1 MKSACF
7 YKISGFAT
15 ISFHASV
22 SGFGN
27 AFPMDKMAIS
37 PAKYSKYVLTVV
49 RGILTIFMGP
59 AVPFILT
66 LSSGE
71 ECAMPYVTFVPQ
83 APMGESADP
92 GIFVQGT
99 HLPAPLVERSGIWIK
114 TAGSAILLQ
123 QNYRLSTCD
132 APLWLVV
139 DDGGLV
145 FEHREM
151 KVPLKKGECVVIP
164 PHTEGC
170 IISQAKDSR
179 LLWLTVEGALT
190 EDFMRQMNALNR
202 VPAKQGMLP
211 SMVVLIR
218 QIVQVLVRHTGTGEA
233 SYQLGQLLWGLIA
246 AHSGQSVATS
256 ATLSHEIARVVD
268 ALRACRY
275 RDAFSLADMAAI
287 SRMPVETF
295 RKRFTAE
302 LGIPPLGYLQ
312 FLKMERA
319 KTLLRDGMSVR
330 QTGVEIGMPD
340 PYHFSKQF
348 KHIVG
353 MSPTAYLKHV
363 GTEERRTRAGNS
375 EM

>member
-1 MKSACF
+1 
-7 YKISGFAT
+7 
-15 ISFHASV
+15 
-22 SGFGN
+22 
-27 AFPMDKMAIS
+27 MA
-37 PAKYSKYVLTVV
+37 
-49 RGILTIFMGP
+49 
-59 AVPFILT
+59 
-66 LSSGE
+66 
-71 ECAMPYVTFVPQ
+71 YVTFVPQ
-83 APMGESADP
+83 APVGESADP

-99 HLPAPLVERSGIWIK
+99 HVPAPLVEASGVWLS
-114 TAGSAILLQ
+114 TAGSAMLLNE
-123 QNYRLSTCD
+123 NYRLSSCE

-139 DDGGLV
+139 DDGTIA
-145 FEHREM
+145 FEYKETEL
-151 KVPLKKGECVVIP
+151 PLKKGECVVIP
-164 PHTEGC
+164 AQTEGC
-170 IISQAKDSR
+170 MLKKAKDAR
-179 LLWLTVEGALT
+179 LLWLTVEGPLT
-190 EDFMRQMNALNR
+190 EDFMRQMNAFNR

-211 SMVVLIR
+211 SMVILIR

-256 ATLSHEIARVVD
+256 ATLSHETARVVD

-363 GTEERRTRAGNS
+363 GTGDRPLHGGNGK
-375 EM
+375 M

>member
-1 MKSACF
+1 
-7 YKISGFAT
+7 
-15 ISFHASV
+15 
-22 SGFGN
+22 
-27 AFPMDKMAIS
+27 
-37 PAKYSKYVLTVV
+37 
-49 RGILTIFMGP
+49 
-59 AVPFILT
+59 
-66 LSSGE
+66 
-71 ECAMPYVTFVPQ
+71 
-83 APMGESADP
+83 
-92 GIFVQGT
+92 
-99 HLPAPLVERSGIWIK
+99 
-114 TAGSAILLQ
+114 
-123 QNYRLSTCD
+123 
-132 APLWLVV
+132 
-139 DDGGLV
+139 
-145 FEHREM
+145 
-151 KVPLKKGECVVIP
+151 
-164 PHTEGC
+164 
-170 IISQAKDSR
+170 
-179 LLWLTVEGALT
+179 
-190 EDFMRQMNALNR
+190 
-202 VPAKQGMLP
+202 MLP

-295 RKRFTAE
+295 RKRFTSE

-363 GTEERRTRAGNS
+363 GTEERRTRVGNS

>member
-1 MKSACF
+1 MS
-7 YKISGFAT
+7 
-15 ISFHASV
+15 
-22 SGFGN
+22 
-27 AFPMDKMAIS
+27 
-37 PAKYSKYVLTVV
+37 
-49 RGILTIFMGP
+49 
-59 AVPFILT
+59 
-66 LSSGE
+66 
-71 ECAMPYVTFVPQ
+71 YVTFVPQ
-83 APMGESADP
+83 APVGESADP

-99 HLPAPLVERSGIWIK
+99 HVPAPLVEASGVWLS
-114 TAGSAILLQ
+114 TAGSAILLNE
-123 QNYRLSTCD
+123 NYRLSTCE

-139 DDGGLV
+139 DDGTII
-145 FEHREM
+145 FEYRDMEL
-151 KVPLKKGECVVIP
+151 PLKKGECVVIP
-164 PHTEGC
+164 AQTEGC
-170 IISQAKDSR
+170 RLKDAKDAR
-179 LLWLTVEGALT
+179 LLWLTVEGPLT
-190 EDFMRQMNALNR
+190 EDFMRQMNAFNR

-211 SMVVLIR
+211 SMVILIR

-363 GTEERRTRAGNS
+363 GTGDRPLPGKNA

>member
-1 MKSACF
+1 MS
-7 YKISGFAT
+7 
-15 ISFHASV
+15 
-22 SGFGN
+22 
-27 AFPMDKMAIS
+27 
-37 PAKYSKYVLTVV
+37 
-49 RGILTIFMGP
+49 
-59 AVPFILT
+59 
-66 LSSGE
+66 
-71 ECAMPYVTFVPQ
+71 YVTFVPQ
-83 APMGESADP
+83 TTAGETADP

-99 HLPAPLVERSGIWIK
+99 HAPAPLVEQSGVWIK

-123 QNYRLSTCD
+123 ETYRLSTCEN
-132 APLWLVV
+132 PLWLVV
-139 DDGGLV
+139 DEGSVAFRHQDMEV
-145 FEHREM
+145 A
-151 KVPLKKGECVVIP
+151 LKKGECAVIP
-164 PHTEGC
+164 AHTEGC
-170 IISQAKDSR
+170 MVLGAKDCR
-179 LLWLTVEGALT
+179 LLWLTVDGPLT
-190 EDFMRQMNALNR
+190 ESFMRQMNAYNR

-211 SMVVLIR
+211 SMVILIR
-218 QIVQVLVRHTGTGEA
+218 QIVQVLVRHTGTAAA
-233 SYQLGQLLWGLIA
+233 SFQLNQLLWGLIA

-348 KHIVG
+348 KRIVG

-363 GTEERRTRAGNS
+363 GREDHSAGYGIANY
-375 EM
+375 

>member
-1 MKSACF
+1 
-7 YKISGFAT
+7 
-15 ISFHASV
+15 
-22 SGFGN
+22 
-27 AFPMDKMAIS
+27 MA
-37 PAKYSKYVLTVV
+37 
-49 RGILTIFMGP
+49 
-59 AVPFILT
+59 
-66 LSSGE
+66 
-71 ECAMPYVTFVPQ
+71 YVTFVPQ
-83 APMGESADP
+83 APVGESADP

-99 HLPAPLVERSGIWIK
+99 HVPAPLVEASGVWLS
-114 TAGSAILLQ
+114 TAGSAMLLNE
-123 QNYRLSTCD
+123 NYRLSSCE

-139 DDGGLV
+139 DDGTIA
-145 FEHREM
+145 FEYKETEL
-151 KVPLKKGECVVIP
+151 PLKKGECVVIP
-164 PHTEGC
+164 AQTEGC
-170 IISQAKDSR
+170 MLKKAKDAR
-179 LLWLTVEGALT
+179 LLWLTVEGPLT
-190 EDFMRQMNALNR
+190 EDFMRQMNAFNR

-211 SMVVLIR
+211 SMVILIR

-353 MSPTAYLKHV
+353 MRPTAYLKHV
-363 GTEERRTRAGNS
+363 GTGDRPLHGGNGK
-375 EM
+375 M

>member
-1 MKSACF
+1 MS
-7 YKISGFAT
+7 
-15 ISFHASV
+15 
-22 SGFGN
+22 
-27 AFPMDKMAIS
+27 
-37 PAKYSKYVLTVV
+37 
-49 RGILTIFMGP
+49 
-59 AVPFILT
+59 
-66 LSSGE
+66 
-71 ECAMPYVTFVPQ
+71 YVTFVPQ
-83 APMGESADP
+83 TAAGENADP

-99 HLPAPLVERSGIWIK
+99 HMPAGLVEQSGVWIK

-123 QNYRLSTCD
+123 ETYRLSTCEN
-132 APLWLVV
+132 PLWLVV
-139 DDGGLV
+139 DEGSVAFRHQDMEV
-145 FEHREM
+145 A
-151 KVPLKKGECVVIP
+151 LKKGECAVIP
-164 PHTEGC
+164 AHTEGC
-170 IISQAKDSR
+170 MVLGAKDCR
-179 LLWLTVEGALT
+179 LLWLTVDGPLT
-190 EDFMRQMNALNR
+190 ESFMRQMNAYNR

-211 SMVVLIR
+211 SMVILIR
-218 QIVQVLVRHTGTGEA
+218 QIVQVLVRHTGTDAA
-233 SYQLGQLLWGLIA
+233 SFQLNQLLWGLIA

-268 ALRACRY
+268 ALRACHY

-348 KHIVG
+348 KRIVG

-363 GTEERRTRAGNS
+363 GREDHSIRFGALDY
-375 EM
+375 

>member
-1 MKSACF
+1 MS
-7 YKISGFAT
+7 
-15 ISFHASV
+15 
-22 SGFGN
+22 
-27 AFPMDKMAIS
+27 
-37 PAKYSKYVLTVV
+37 
-49 RGILTIFMGP
+49 
-59 AVPFILT
+59 
-66 LSSGE
+66 
-71 ECAMPYVTFVPQ
+71 YVTFVPQ
-83 APMGESADP
+83 PPMGESTDP

-99 HLPAPLVERSGIWIK
+99 QVPMPLVEQSGVWIK
-114 TAGSAILLQ
+114 TAGSAMLLQ

-139 DDGGLV
+139 DDGTIS
-145 FEHREM
+145 FEHREQHM
-151 KVPLKKGECVVIP
+151 QLKRGECVVIP
-164 PHTEGC
+164 SHTDACLIHE
-170 IISQAKDSR
+170 AKDAR
-179 LLWLTVEGALT
+179 LLWLTIEGPLSS
-190 EDFMRQMNALNR
+190 DFLRQMNAYNS

-211 SMVVLIR
+211 SQVILIR

-295 RKRFTAE
+295 RKRFTSE

-319 KTLLRDGMSVR
+319 KRLLRTGMSVR

-363 GTEERRTRAGNS
+363 GTDEKAPKQTAT

>member
-1 MKSACF
+1 MS
-7 YKISGFAT
+7 
-15 ISFHASV
+15 
-22 SGFGN
+22 
-27 AFPMDKMAIS
+27 
-37 PAKYSKYVLTVV
+37 
-49 RGILTIFMGP
+49 
-59 AVPFILT
+59 
-66 LSSGE
+66 
-71 ECAMPYVTFVPQ
+71 YVTFVPQ
-83 APMGESADP
+83 APVGESADP

-99 HLPAPLVERSGIWIK
+99 HVPAPLVEASGVWLS
-114 TAGSAILLQ
+114 TAGSAILLNE
-123 QNYRLSTCD
+123 NYRLSTCE

-139 DDGGLV
+139 DDGTII
-145 FEHREM
+145 FEYRDMEL
-151 KVPLKKGECVVIP
+151 PLKKGECVVIP
-164 PHTEGC
+164 AQTEGC
-170 IISQAKDSR
+170 MLKNAKDAR
-179 LLWLTVEGALT
+179 LLWLTVEGPLT
-190 EDFMRQMNALNR
+190 EGFMRQMNAFNR

-211 SMVVLIR
+211 SMVILIR

-363 GTEERRTRAGNS
+363 GTGDRPLPGKNA

>member
-1 MKSACF
+1 
-7 YKISGFAT
+7 
-15 ISFHASV
+15 
-22 SGFGN
+22 
-27 AFPMDKMAIS
+27 MA
-37 PAKYSKYVLTVV
+37 
-49 RGILTIFMGP
+49 
-59 AVPFILT
+59 
-66 LSSGE
+66 
-71 ECAMPYVTFVPQ
+71 YVTFVPQ
-83 APMGESADP
+83 APVGESADP

-99 HLPAPLVERSGIWIK
+99 HVPAPLVEASGVWLS
-114 TAGSAILLQ
+114 TAGSAMLLNE
-123 QNYRLSTCD
+123 NYRLSSCE

-139 DDGGLV
+139 DDGTIA
-145 FEHREM
+145 FEYKETEL
-151 KVPLKKGECVVIP
+151 PLKKGECVVIP
-164 PHTEGC
+164 AQTEGC
-170 IISQAKDSR
+170 MLKKAKDAR
-179 LLWLTVEGALT
+179 LLWLTVEGPLT
-190 EDFMRQMNALNR
+190 EDFMRQMNAFNR

-211 SMVVLIR
+211 SMVILIR

-295 RKRFTAE
+295 RKRFTAG
-302 LGIPPLGYLQ
+302 LGISPLGYLQ

-363 GTEERRTRAGNS
+363 GTGDRPLHGGNGK
-375 EM
+375 M

>member
-1 MKSACF
+1 
-7 YKISGFAT
+7 
-15 ISFHASV
+15 
-22 SGFGN
+22 
-27 AFPMDKMAIS
+27 MA
-37 PAKYSKYVLTVV
+37 
-49 RGILTIFMGP
+49 
-59 AVPFILT
+59 
-66 LSSGE
+66 
-71 ECAMPYVTFVPQ
+71 YVTFVPQ
-83 APMGESADP
+83 APVGESADP

-99 HLPAPLVERSGIWIK
+99 HVPAPLVEASGVWLS
-114 TAGSAILLQ
+114 TAGSAMLLNE
-123 QNYRLSTCD
+123 NYRLSSCE

-139 DDGGLV
+139 DDGTIA
-145 FEHREM
+145 FEYKETEL
-151 KVPLKKGECVVIP
+151 PLKKGECVVIP
-164 PHTEGC
+164 AQTEGC
-170 IISQAKDSR
+170 MLKKAKDAR
-179 LLWLTVEGALT
+179 LLWLTVEGPLT
-190 EDFMRQMNALNR
+190 EDFMRQMNAFNR

-211 SMVVLIR
+211 SMVILIR

-353 MSPTAYLKHV
+353 MSPTAYLKHA
-363 GTEERRTRAGNS
+363 GTGDRPLHGGNGK
-375 EM
+375 M

>member
-1 MKSACF
+1 MS
-7 YKISGFAT
+7 
-15 ISFHASV
+15 
-22 SGFGN
+22 
-27 AFPMDKMAIS
+27 
-37 PAKYSKYVLTVV
+37 
-49 RGILTIFMGP
+49 
-59 AVPFILT
+59 
-66 LSSGE
+66 
-71 ECAMPYVTFVPQ
+71 YVTFVPQ
-83 APMGESADP
+83 APIGESADP

-99 HLPAPLVERSGIWIK
+99 HVPAGLAEQSGVWIK

-123 QNYRLSTCD
+123 DSYRLSSCEN
-132 APLWLVV
+132 PMWLVV
-139 DDGGLV
+139 DDGNIL
-145 FEHREM
+145 FQHRDMEM
-151 KVPLKKGECVVIP
+151 PLKKGECAVIP
-164 PHTEGC
+164 AHTEGC
-170 IISQAKDSR
+170 LIHIAKDTR
-179 LLWLTVEGALT
+179 LLWLTVDGPLT
-190 EDFMRQMNALNR
+190 ESFMRQMNAFNR

-211 SMVVLIR
+211 SMVILIR
-218 QIVQVLVRHTGTGEA
+218 QIVQVLVRHTGTSDA
-233 SYQLGQLLWGLIA
+233 SFQLEQLLWGLIA

-348 KHIVG
+348 KRIVG

-363 GTEERRTRAGNS
+363 GREDHAPRLNFG

>member
-1 MKSACF
+1 MS
-7 YKISGFAT
+7 
-15 ISFHASV
+15 
-22 SGFGN
+22 
-27 AFPMDKMAIS
+27 
-37 PAKYSKYVLTVV
+37 
-49 RGILTIFMGP
+49 
-59 AVPFILT
+59 
-66 LSSGE
+66 
-71 ECAMPYVTFVPQ
+71 YVTFVPQ
-83 APMGESADP
+83 NPVGESADP
-92 GIFVQGT
+92 GIFVQGV
-99 HLPAPLVERSGIWIK
+99 HVPSPLTEQSGVWIK

-123 QNYRLSTCD
+123 DTYRLSTCES
-132 APLWLVV
+132 PMWLVV
-139 DDGGLV
+139 DDGNVV
-145 FEHREM
+145 FQHRDME
-151 KVPLKKGECVVIP
+151 VALKKGECAVVP
-164 PHTEGC
+164 AHTEGC
-170 IISQAKDSR
+170 MVLHAKDTR
-179 LLWLTVEGALT
+179 LLWLTVDGPLT
-190 EDFMRQMNALNR
+190 ESFMRQMNAYNR

-211 SMVVLIR
+211 SMVILIR
-218 QIVQVLVRHTGTGEA
+218 QIVQVLVRHTGTSDA
-233 SYQLGQLLWGLIA
+233 SFQLEQLLWGLIA

-295 RKRFTAE
+295 RKRFTSE

-348 KHIVG
+348 KRIVG

-363 GTEERRTRAGNS
+363 GREDHAYYPTEL
-375 EM
+375 

>member
-1 MKSACF
+1 
-7 YKISGFAT
+7 
-15 ISFHASV
+15 
-22 SGFGN
+22 
-27 AFPMDKMAIS
+27 MA
-37 PAKYSKYVLTVV
+37 
-49 RGILTIFMGP
+49 
-59 AVPFILT
+59 
-66 LSSGE
+66 
-71 ECAMPYVTFVPQ
+71 YVTFVPQ
-83 APMGESADP
+83 APVGESADP

-99 HLPAPLVERSGIWIK
+99 HVPAPLVEASGVWLS
-114 TAGSAILLQ
+114 TAGSAMLLNE
-123 QNYRLSTCD
+123 NYRLSSCE

-139 DDGGLV
+139 DDGTIACEYKEPELP
-145 FEHREM
+145 R
-151 KVPLKKGECVVIP
+151 KKGECVVIP
-164 PHTEGC
+164 AQTEGC
-170 IISQAKDSR
+170 MLKKAKDAR
-179 LLWLTVEGALT
+179 LLWLTVEGPLT
-190 EDFMRQMNALNR
+190 EDFMRQMNAFNR

-211 SMVVLIR
+211 SMVILIR

-363 GTEERRTRAGNS
+363 GTGDRPLHGGNGK
-375 EM
+375 M

>member
-1 MKSACF
+1 
-7 YKISGFAT
+7 
-15 ISFHASV
+15 
-22 SGFGN
+22 
-27 AFPMDKMAIS
+27 MA
-37 PAKYSKYVLTVV
+37 
-49 RGILTIFMGP
+49 
-59 AVPFILT
+59 
-66 LSSGE
+66 
-71 ECAMPYVTFVPQ
+71 YVTFVPQ
-83 APMGESADP
+83 APVGESADP

-99 HLPAPLVERSGIWIK
+99 HVPAPLVEASGVWLS
-114 TAGSAILLQ
+114 TAGSAMLLNE
-123 QNYRLSTCD
+123 NYRLSSCE

-139 DDGGLV
+139 DDGTIA
-145 FEHREM
+145 FEYKETEL
-151 KVPLKKGECVVIP
+151 PLKKGECVVIP
-164 PHTEGC
+164 AQTEGC
-170 IISQAKDSR
+170 MLKKAKDAR
-179 LLWLTVEGALT
+179 LLWLTVEGPLT
-190 EDFMRQMNALNR
+190 EDFMRQMNAFNR

-211 SMVVLIR
+211 SMVILIR

-363 GTEERRTRAGNS
+363 GTGDRPLHGGNGK
-375 EM
+375 M

>member
-1 MKSACF
+1 MS
-7 YKISGFAT
+7 
-15 ISFHASV
+15 
-22 SGFGN
+22 
-27 AFPMDKMAIS
+27 
-37 PAKYSKYVLTVV
+37 
-49 RGILTIFMGP
+49 
-59 AVPFILT
+59 
-66 LSSGE
+66 
-71 ECAMPYVTFVPQ
+71 YVTFVPQ
-83 APMGESADP
+83 APVGESADP

-99 HLPAPLVERSGIWIK
+99 HVPAPLVEASGVWLS
-114 TAGSAILLQ
+114 TAGSAILLNE
-123 QNYRLSTCD
+123 NYRLSTCE

-139 DDGGLV
+139 DDGTII
-145 FEHREM
+145 FEYRDMEL
-151 KVPLKKGECVVIP
+151 PLKKGECVVIP
-164 PHTEGC
+164 AQTEGC
-170 IISQAKDSR
+170 MLKDAKDAR
-179 LLWLTVEGALT
+179 LLWLTVEGPLT
-190 EDFMRQMNALNR
+190 EGFMRQMNAFNR

-211 SMVVLIR
+211 SMVILIR

-302 LGIPPLGYLQ
+302 LGISPLGYLQ

-363 GTEERRTRAGNS
+363 GTGDRPLPGKNA

>member
-1 MKSACF
+1 MS
-7 YKISGFAT
+7 
-15 ISFHASV
+15 
-22 SGFGN
+22 
-27 AFPMDKMAIS
+27 
-37 PAKYSKYVLTVV
+37 
-49 RGILTIFMGP
+49 
-59 AVPFILT
+59 
-66 LSSGE
+66 
-71 ECAMPYVTFVPQ
+71 YVTFVPQ
-83 APMGESADP
+83 SPVGEKADP
-92 GIFVQGT
+92 GIFVQGN
-99 HLPAPLVERSGIWIK
+99 HVPAPLVEQSGVWIK

-123 QNYRLSTCD
+123 DTYRLATCEN
-132 APLWLVV
+132 PLWLVV
-139 DDGGLV
+139 DDGSVV
-145 FEHREM
+145 FQHHDME
-151 KVPLKKGECVVIP
+151 VALKKGECAVIP
-164 PHTEGC
+164 AHTEGC
-170 IISQAKDSR
+170 MVLGARDCR
-179 LLWLTVEGALT
+179 LLWLTVDGPLT
-190 EDFMRQMNALNR
+190 ESFMRQMNAYNR

-211 SMVVLIR
+211 SMVILIR
-218 QIVQVLVRHTGTGEA
+218 QIVQVLVRHTGTSDA
-233 SYQLGQLLWGLIA
+233 SFQLEQLLWGLIA

-295 RKRFTAE
+295 RKRFTTE

-348 KHIVG
+348 KRIVG

-363 GTEERRTRAGNS
+363 GREDHSLRYTGLDY
-375 EM
+375 

>member
-1 MKSACF
+1 
-7 YKISGFAT
+7 
-15 ISFHASV
+15 
-22 SGFGN
+22 
-27 AFPMDKMAIS
+27 
-37 PAKYSKYVLTVV
+37 
-49 RGILTIFMGP
+49 
-59 AVPFILT
+59 
-66 LSSGE
+66 
-71 ECAMPYVTFVPQ
+71 MPYVTFVPQ

-99 HLPAPLVERSGIWIK
+99 HVPAPLVERSGVWIK

-139 DDGGLV
+139 DDGGLM

-170 IISQAKDSR
+170 MISQAKDSR

-295 RKRFTAE
+295 RKRFTGHPSA
-302 LGIPPLGYLQ
+302 GISAVSQDGARQDAAARRHECAADGRGDRHARSLSFQQAVQAHRGHEPHSLPQARRYRGAPPS
-312 FLKMERA
+312 
-319 KTLLRDGMSVR
+319 DGKFRNV
-330 QTGVEIGMPD
+330 I
-340 PYHFSKQF
+340 PYSIF
-348 KHIVG
+348 
-353 MSPTAYLKHV
+353 
-363 GTEERRTRAGNS
+363 
-375 EM
+375 